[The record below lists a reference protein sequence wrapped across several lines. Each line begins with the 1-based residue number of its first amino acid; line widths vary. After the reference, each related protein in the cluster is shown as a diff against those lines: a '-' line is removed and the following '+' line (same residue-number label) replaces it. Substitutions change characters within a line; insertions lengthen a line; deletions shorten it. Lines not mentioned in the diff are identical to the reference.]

1 MGQGGFG
8 CVGERL
14 TWAWALP
21 QPPLAMLLDPP
32 SPGPLRALV
41 VAGSVACLAV
51 PAATQN
57 TVQVPLAYNFNGIVH
72 AGEQGQ
78 PDAPNGFRS
87 ISDRALDF
95 TAGVPAIAPLLPY
108 RLVTQANTLDI
119 VHLGNRNAVNNGF
132 WAFDPAPDNDNVGTQ
147 PTWLANANQTG
158 PQVTQLAS
166 SIPLGPTSRAGV
178 LYQFCN
184 GGGSFDVTFVFASG
198 QRRTATLQGVDWFG
212 GSFPG
217 TDSTD
222 RANPGANLNV
232 SEGIVDLSA
241 NAGETIQRIE
251 FSNLR
256 SGTGSCAIL
265 AMNVDAALDPRRVT
279 RVPLTYNFNGI
290 VHAGE
295 DGRPDD
301 PNGFRAISDRALD
314 FRSGVPSDSL
324 LDAYDLVGTPGALDV
339 VHLGDRNRTDGG
351 TWAFDA
357 VPDGDDVGIQPAW
370 LVQVDQTG
378 PQTTLLAEPIL
389 LDGAS
394 DATILFQISN
404 GGGSFDVTFTFGTQ
418 GAVTTTVTGADWFGG
433 TYPGLDSTD
442 RARPGASL
450 RLEEQRIDLSPLA
463 GFVLTAITFSNPS
476 NPSAGYAIL
485 GTNVSG
491 CRACPNRGAV
501 THLGGGTGPTLGT
514 TATAAVGCGLDFVV
528 DQATPSTPSGILT
541 LGFGVQSLPI
551 STLLPGCPG
560 TYHVASPIA
569 LPLGIDGAGHGELLL
584 DLPPDSALCGTQ
596 LVGQF
601 LETAPPPC
609 ALRLSDALSIVVGH

>member
-1 MGQGGFG
+1 MGLPRSLLPMRSVSLPTGLPG
-8 CVGERL
+8 VRL
-14 TWAWALP
+14 
-21 QPPLAMLLDPP
+21 
-32 SPGPLRALV
+32 
-41 VAGSVACLAV
+41 VAGLVACLAGAV
-51 PAATQN
+51 PAQN

-95 TAGVPAIAPLLPY
+95 RGGVPAVAPLLPY

-119 VHLGNRNAVNNGF
+119 VHLGDRNAVNNGF
-132 WAFDPAPDNDNVGTQ
+132 WAFDPSPDNDNVGTQ
-147 PTWLANANQTG
+147 PAWLTNTNQTG

-166 SIPLGPTSRAGV
+166 AIQLGPTSAAGV

-232 SEGIVDLSA
+232 SEGIIDLSA

-265 AMNVDAALDPRRVT
+265 AMNIEAASDPRRVT
-279 RVPLTYNFNGI
+279 RVPLAYNFNGI
-290 VHAGE
+290 VHASE
-295 DGRPDD
+295 DGQPDA
-301 PNGFRAISDRALD
+301 PNGFRSISDRALD
-314 FRSGVPSDSL
+314 FRSGVPSDPL
-324 LDAYDLVGTPGALDV
+324 LDGYDLVSAAGAFDV

-351 TWAFDA
+351 IWAFDA
-357 VPDGDDVGIQPAW
+357 APDGDDVGTQPAW
-370 LVQVDQTG
+370 LAQTDQTA
-378 PQTTLLAEPIL
+378 PQTTQLTEPVL

-394 DATILFQISN
+394 DATFLFQVSN
-404 GGGSFDVTFTFGTQ
+404 GGGSFDVTFGFGSQ
-418 GAVTTTVTGADWFGG
+418 GSVTTTLTGADWFGG
-433 TYPGLDSTD
+433 TFAGMDSTD
-442 RARPGASL
+442 RANAGAGL
-450 RLEEQRIDLSPLA
+450 RIEEQRVDLSPLA
-463 GFVLTAITFSNPS
+463 GFVLTSITFSNPS
-476 NPSAGYAIL
+476 NPNAGYAIL
-485 GTNVSG
+485 GANVSG

-514 TATAAVGCGLDFVV
+514 TATAAVGCSLDFLV
-528 DQATPSTPSGILT
+528 DQASPSTQSGILT
-541 LGFGVQSLPI
+541 IGFGVQSLPL
-551 STLLPGCPG
+551 SSLLPGCPG
-560 TYHVASPIA
+560 VYHVASPIVI
-569 LPLGIDGAGHGELLL
+569 PLGIDGNGHGELFLE
-584 DLPPDSALCGTQ
+584 LPPDSALCGAQ
-596 LVGQF
+596 LVSQF
-601 LETAPPPC
+601 LESSPPPC
-609 ALRLSDALSIVVGH
+609 PLRLSDALSILVGH